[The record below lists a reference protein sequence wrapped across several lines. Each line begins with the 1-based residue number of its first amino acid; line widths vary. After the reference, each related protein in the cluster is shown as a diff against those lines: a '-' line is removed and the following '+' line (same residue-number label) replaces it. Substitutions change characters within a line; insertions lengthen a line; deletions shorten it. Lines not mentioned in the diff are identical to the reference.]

1 LRILGL
7 DYGSKRIGVA
17 ISDELGFTA
26 QGLAVIL
33 RKDRNFDIQRISE
46 FVKAYDVERIVVGY
60 PVRLDGTEGIQCDK
74 VNRFIGLLEA
84 NIQTSVIRWD
94 ETLTTKTAEDILI
107 QANMRREKRKK
118 IIDKLAAQLILQ
130 HYLDRSRNKEKQT

>member
-1 LRILGL
+1 MRILGL

-26 QGLAVIL
+26 QGLATIL
-33 RKDRNFDIQRISE
+33 RKDRNYDMQKIAE
-46 FVKAYDVERIVVGY
+46 VVKTYNVEKIVVGY
-60 PVRLDGTEGIQCDK
+60 PIRLDGTEGIQCDK

-84 NIQTSVIRWD
+84 NIQTPVIRWD

-107 QANMRREKRKK
+107 AANIRREKRKN

-130 HYLDRSRNKEKQT
+130 NYLDRSRIEEKQT